1 MYDAVDAPYTYE
13 GSTVLINKL
22 DLRNQKDLD
31 AFALEISTQRAAEEL
46 PGGDLDFEHYC
57 AIHHHLFQDV
67 YDWAG
72 VPRTVRISKQG
83 NPFCFPENIE
93 ARATG
98 LFSDLKAADNLR
110 GLPAHE
116 FAERSAHF
124 LAELNAVHA
133 FREGNGR
140 AFLFRDAR

>member
-67 YDWAG
+67 YDGPACRERC
-72 VPRTVRISKQG
+72 VYPSRAIRSAFPKISKHGQLG
-83 NPFCFPENIE
+83 CFRI
-93 ARATG
+93 
-98 LFSDLKAADNLR
+98 
-110 GLPAHE
+110 
-116 FAERSAHF
+116 
-124 LAELNAVHA
+124 
-133 FREGNGR
+133 
-140 AFLFRDAR
+140 